1 MEQQIVLRTVIPIF
15 LLMGLGFLSRKI
27 GILKSGDERI
37 LSAYVYYFAL
47 PALFLVDL
55 SNVNFNEEN
64 VRFIVAG
71 IIPILLALA
80 IYVLLYFVIR
90 FSRDTFYLIVL
101 STVFGSLAFFGIPFI
116 MFAFPSGGEY
126 WATVSASTISIV
138 SVTTSITVLEL
149 HRLEKTSLAKGTRV
163 VAKKLSKNPLI
174 LSILFGIFLSLTG
187 AKVPEYVLIPLHML
201 GSTTATVAIFM
212 LGVFF
217 YGRKYTDLTKAF
229 KLSLLRIVFLPSIAL
244 AAATLFNLANIPKA
258 TLIVMH
264 SVPVAVSM
272 MVLSERYNF
281 HREIISSTILISTLL
296 AGIYLNLWLLIL
308 GV

>member
-1 MEQQIVLRTVIPIF
+1 MDFEIVLRTVIPIF

-27 GILKSGDERI
+27 GVLKSGDERI

-47 PALFLVDL
+47 PALFMVDL
-55 SNVNFNEEN
+55 ANVNFNEEN
-64 VRFIVAG
+64 MRFIVAG
-71 IIPILLALA
+71 IIPILAALA
-80 IYVLLYFVIR
+80 IYILLYFTIR

-101 STVFGSLAFFGIPFI
+101 STIFGNVAFFGIPFI
-116 MFAFPSGGEY
+116 MFAFPSEGEY
-126 WATVSASTISIV
+126 FATLSASTIAII
-138 SVTTSITVLEL
+138 SVATSITILEVY
-149 HRLEKTSLAKGTRV
+149 RLEKTSLIKGV
-163 VAKKLSKNPLI
+163 KIVAKKLSKNPLV

-217 YGRKYTDLTKAF
+217 YGRKYTNLTKAF

-244 AAATLFNLANIPKA
+244 AAAILFNLANIPKA

-281 HREIISSTILISTLL
+281 HKEIMSSTILISTLL